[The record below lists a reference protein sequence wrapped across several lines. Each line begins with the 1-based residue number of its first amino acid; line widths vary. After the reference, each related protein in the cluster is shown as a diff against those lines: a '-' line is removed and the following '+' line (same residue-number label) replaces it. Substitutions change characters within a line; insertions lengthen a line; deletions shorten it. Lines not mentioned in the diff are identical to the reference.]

1 MRISIIAACYNV
13 SGYIDR
19 FFSSIVNQSIGF
31 EENISV
37 ICVDDGSNDDT
48 KLKILLWQ
56 KRYPNNVHY
65 LYQTNSGQAIARN
78 TGISYSTGSDWVIF
92 SDPDDS
98 FSLNFFEEMLGR
110 TRDAEICVVCSRT
123 VFYFEDCDKY
133 SDNHPLRYRFY
144 GLHKEKVCNLNKRII
159 PAANSSL
166 FRLDIIKRYKILFDA
181 KVKPTFEDTLFVLN
195 YLHYCNNSHVYFST
209 EAKYFYTKRSTK
221 NSTID
226 LSKKDPRR
234 YCDQLLYGNLVA
246 LSKYGE
252 DGAYVKITVLYD
264 ILWLF
269 KYIIDRDDRID
280 FLTDEQIRL
289 FKKLLVKIFSFY
301 SKSDIE
307 TFDIINVPIQVKL
320 GICYSFLNDDHR
332 DLTAII
338 DEFDFYK
345 SEVKIH
351 FFTPV
356 SENSYRLVSK
366 GISYKPLNFKTVK
379 HGLGRSAFLLETVAW
394 FAVPEK
400 SSFFIFVN
408 EKQVSLIWRSK
419 CFLSLKYTDLNY
431 EIGIN
436 SQVNRPWLFIDRDKC
451 ADDNAEHFYR
461 WVFRNTT
468 KNNIYFVLRR
478 ESSDWYRLSSEGFHL
493 IEYGSFEHKHLLKC
507 SSLIIS
513 SQIDSYVYKIN
524 GINYLSDQKIIFL
537 QHGVIKDDLSEWI
550 NSKPRIDLMLTSTI
564 EEYNSIVG
572 ENSLYLLTEKEV
584 KLIGLPRF
592 ESLNNLARLQRPEKI
607 ILIMPTWRKG
617 LLKNKL
623 IDDKMAEHFLSSDF
637 YNKWL
642 NVLRSKSMVDFANL
656 GYKIIFRMHPCL
668 EVVKDRMKLPSYV
681 NLLDSQSGEPIQELF
696 TKSEFL
702 ITDYS
707 SVAFDFASMG
717 KIVFYYQFDKDYFFN
732 NHTYSKGYFD
742 YETSGF
748 GPVSYVLIQLEEFL
762 RQYIHNKTAFTD
774 AYKNRINGKIICD
787 NCCAKLY
794 SELIKLTTF
803 NQRYGLNGCQK
814 ANLVAKN
821 KRYGTM
827 DALFRPYFSR
837 GGFYLKT
844 ERYILKLFCTDKMF
858 NKYKTNRIAFFSDSK
873 SRLLN
878 LYISVLSWCS
888 QIIFKFKQW

>member
-37 ICVDDGSNDDT
+37 ICIDDGSNDNT

-56 KRYPNNVHY
+56 KRYPNNIHY

-78 TGISYSTGSDWVIF
+78 TGISYITESDWVIF

-110 TRDAEICVVCSRT
+110 TRDKEICIVCSRT
-123 VFYFEDCDKY
+123 VFYLEDRDKY
-133 SDNHPLRYRFY
+133 SDSHPLRYRFY

-166 FRLDIIKRYKILFDA
+166 FRFNIIKRYKILFDE
-181 KVKPTFEDTLFVLN
+181 KVKPTFEDTLFVIN
-195 YLHYCNNSHVYFST
+195 YLHYCNNSYVYFSAK
-209 EAKYFYTKRSTK
+209 AKYFYTKRSTR

-234 YCDQLLYGNLVA
+234 YYDQLLYGNLVA
-246 LSKYGE
+246 LSKYSG
-252 DGAYVKITVLYD
+252 DGGYVKTTVLYD

-280 FLTDEQIRL
+280 FLTDKQIRL
-289 FKKLLVKIFSFY
+289 FKKLLAKIFSFY
-301 SKSDIE
+301 SISDIE
-307 TFDIINVPIQVKL
+307 TFDIVNVPIQVKL

-332 DLTAII
+332 DPTAII

-356 SENSYRLVSK
+356 SKNCFRLVSK
-366 GISYKPLNFKTVK
+366 GISYEPLNFKTVK
-379 HGLGRSAFLLETVAW
+379 HRLGRSAFLLETVAW
-394 FAVPEK
+394 FSVPEK

-408 EKQVSLIWRSK
+408 EKQASLIWRHK
-419 CFLSLKYTDLNY
+419 CFLSLKHADLNDGM
-431 EIGIN
+431 GIDL
-436 SQVNRPWLFIDRDKC
+436 QVDRPWLFIDRDKC

-478 ESSDWYRLSSEGFHL
+478 ESSDWNRLSFEGFHL
-493 IEYGSFEHKHLLKC
+493 IEYGSFEHKHLLKN

-524 GINYLSDQKIIFL
+524 GINYLSSQKVIFL
-537 QHGVIKDDLSEWI
+537 QHGVIKDDLSKWI
-550 NSKPRIDLMLTSTI
+550 NSKPRIDLMLTSTV
-564 EEYNSIVG
+564 EEYNSIIDK
-572 ENSLYLLTEKEV
+572 NSLYLLTTKEV
-584 KLIGLPRF
+584 KLTGLPRF
-592 ESLNNLARLQRPEKI
+592 ESLNKLSLLQRSEKI

-617 LLKNKL
+617 LLENKL

-642 NVLRSKSMVDFANL
+642 EVLKSKSMIDFVNL

-681 NLLDSQSGEPIQELF
+681 SLLDSQSGETIQELF
-696 TKSEFL
+696 VKSEFL

-707 SVAFDFASMG
+707 SVAFDFASMD
-717 KIVFYYQFDKDYFFN
+717 KIVFYYQFDKDCFFN
-732 NHTYSKGYFD
+732 NHTYFKGYFD

-748 GPVSYVLIQLEEFL
+748 GPVSYVLIQLEGFL
-762 RQYIHNKTAFTD
+762 RQYLHNKTAFEDT
-774 AYKNRINGKIICD
+774 YKSRMDGKVVCN

-803 NQRYGLNGCQK
+803 NRRYGLNGCK
-814 ANLVAKN
+814 KVNLVVKN
-821 KRYGTM
+821 KKYCTM

-837 GGFYLKT
+837 GEGYLKI
-844 ERYILKLFCTDKMF
+844 ERCILKLFCTDKMF
-858 NKYKTNRIAFFSDSK
+858 NKYKSNRIAFFSDSK

-878 LYISVLSWCS
+878 LYTFMLSWCV
-888 QIIFKFKQW
+888 QLIFKLKQ